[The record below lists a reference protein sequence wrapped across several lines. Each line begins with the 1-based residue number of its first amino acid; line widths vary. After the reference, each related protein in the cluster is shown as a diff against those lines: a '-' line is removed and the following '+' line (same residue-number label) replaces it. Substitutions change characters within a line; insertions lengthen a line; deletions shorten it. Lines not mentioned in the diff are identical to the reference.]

1 MRARFFLFAVVV
13 LLALAAHLGL
23 LTNRVSQQSEDAM
36 RSRLSAASA
45 GVRTQ
50 IALLDASLPARAAA
64 QSPELADATRTPGTK
79 PDERALRAAASGLQV
94 EPDLIIV
101 GSSAG
106 TAVSRRAKSTG
117 FGEDPAAQELIRGAV
132 EGPSAAR
139 FMLYE
144 GRLYRIVSARI
155 PGTDSALVAGQ
166 AIDDRFTAQLRSQVD
181 ADVTFLADGKPVASS
196 LSPDR
201 RAAVSRWVTSPTEGF
216 GTLTVHLPAVG
227 TGLTGKLPLWTSHTA
242 TRAALVSLPDS
253 GAQAVVSVGAAPY
266 LAWLARYQ
274 AFYLVALAVLLV
286 VAALWGAL
294 LFAPPP
300 AARAAPAPRLHPSP
314 PVPAGSR
321 SDAAARSRALLG
333 ADVSAP
339 SETVKPAP
347 LPTEVPW
354 TASEEEG
361 VVSGPTP
368 LRQGKAPSES
378 FAAPEAAAAETAS
391 QTAAA
396 SGELGVSPLPMDG
409 REEPAWAEE
418 RASPATG
425 RGRRPE
431 HVAVGEPREVEAESG
446 PRSFGE
452 DVAAGEPIA
461 SGEPIG
467 ASGEHERAGPAAL
480 SLQTEGAIPLP
491 GAGSRDHLLASP
503 DLTPHPSEE
512 ITREEPISAALIDRM
527 RERDEGEPPL
537 EQKAPERSSLGT
549 GWESPPMEVAAP
561 EPAWGGA
568 AEEPLP
574 APWND
579 AVSTLPEGAPTPRSN
594 SPVPGMDAQSP
605 AAPPLEREA
614 PPLEASAAEGR
625 PLDSAGGET
634 PAGFPAPEGAPAEL
648 GQAQPEAEQR
658 EPAESTEPQQPQP
671 AAAGAEGQAY
681 AEAEGE
687 ALEAAYGGAEAQE
700 SEADEAHFRE
710 TFDRFLELRRETGE
724 ASNVSYEKFA
734 AKLRRNREELM
745 ERHHAKDVRFS
756 VYLKDGRAAI
766 KASALR

>member
-50 IALLDASLPARAAA
+50 IALVDAGLPARAAA
-64 QSPELADATRTPGTK
+64 QTPELTDATKAPGAK
-79 PDERALRAAASGLQV
+79 PDERALRSAASGLQV

-106 TAVSRRAKSTG
+106 TAVSRRANSTG

-139 FMLYE
+139 FTLYE

-155 PGTDSALVAGQ
+155 PGTESALVAGQ

-378 FAAPEAAAAETAS
+378 FAAPEGAAAEAAS

-396 SGELGVSPLPMDG
+396 SGDLGISPLPTDG
-409 REEPAWAEE
+409 GERAGAEE
-418 RASPATG
+418 RALPATG

-446 PRSFGE
+446 PRSIGE
-452 DVAAGEPIA
+452 GVAAGEPIA

-467 ASGEHERAGPAAL
+467 ASGEHERAAPAEL
-480 SLQTEGAIPLP
+480 SLQSEGAIPLP

-503 DLTPHPSEE
+503 DLTSHPSEE

-527 RERDEGEPPL
+527 REREEGEPPL
-537 EQKAPERSSLGT
+537 EQKPPERSSLGT
-549 GWESPPMEVAAP
+549 EWENPPMEVTAA
-561 EPAWGGA
+561 EPAWSGA
-568 AEEPLP
+568 AEDPLP

-579 AVSTLPEGAPTPRSN
+579 GVSTLPEGAPTPRAN

-625 PLDSAGGET
+625 PLDSAGAES
-634 PAGFPAPEGAPAEL
+634 PAGFPAPEGAPAESE
-648 GQAQPEAEQR
+648 QAQPEAEQR
-658 EPAESTEPQQPQP
+658 EPADPTEPQQPQP

-745 ERHHAKDVRFS
+745 ERHHAKGVRFS

>member
-23 LTNRVSQQSEDAM
+23 LTSRVSQQSEDAM
-36 RSRLSAASA
+36 RSRLSTASA

-50 IALLDASLPARAAA
+50 IALLDASLPVRAAA
-64 QSPELADATRTPGTK
+64 QSPELTDATKTPGAK
-79 PDERALRAAASGLQV
+79 PDERALRAAASGLQI

-117 FGEDPAAQELIRGAV
+117 FDEDPAAQELVRGAV

-139 FMLYE
+139 FTIYE

-155 PGTDSALVAGQ
+155 PGTESALVAGH
-166 AIDDRFTAQLRSQVD
+166 AIDDRFAAQLRSQLD
-181 ADVTFLADGKPVASS
+181 ADVTFLAEGKPVASS
-196 LSPDR
+196 LSPEG
-201 RAAVSRWVTSPTEGF
+201 RAAVSRWVRSPTEGF
-216 GTLTVHLPAVG
+216 GTMTVRLPAAG
-227 TGLTGKLPLWTSHTA
+227 TGMSGKLPLGTSHTA

-253 GAQAVVSVGAAPY
+253 GAQAVVSVAAAPY
-266 LAWLARYQ
+266 LSWLARYQ
-274 AFYLVALAVLLV
+274 AFYLVALALLLV
-286 VAALWGAL
+286 GAALWGAL

-300 AARAAPAPRLHPSP
+300 AARPALAPRLHPSP

-368 LRQGKAPSES
+368 LRQGKVSGES
-378 FAAPEAAAAETAS
+378 LEAPEGAAAETAS
-391 QTAAA
+391 QTAA
-396 SGELGVSPLPMDG
+396 VSAEPSFGALPLDG
-409 REEPAWAEE
+409 SEPAW
-418 RASPATG
+418 S
-425 RGRRPE
+425 
-431 HVAVGEPREVEAESG
+431 VGEPREVGPESG
-446 PRSFGE
+446 PRSIGE

-461 SGEPIG
+461 SGEPIT
-467 ASGEHERAGPAAL
+467 APQEPRHDRAAL
-480 SLQTEGAIPLP
+480 SLESEGAIPLP
-491 GAGSRDHLLASP
+491 GAGTRDHLLAP
-503 DLTPHPSEE
+503 PNLTPHPSDE
-512 ITREEPISAALIDRM
+512 ITRENPISAALIDRM

-537 EQKAPERSSLGT
+537 EQKPPERSALGT
-549 GWESPPMEVAAP
+549 GWENPAMEVAAP
-561 EPAWGGA
+561 EPAWGGS

-594 SPVPGMDAQSP
+594 SPVPGIDAQSE
-605 AAPPLEREA
+605 AAPPLDVERETPA
-614 PPLEASAAEGR
+614 DVPALSAEGEATPTVDIPPLEPSAAEGR
-625 PLDSAGGET
+625 PLEASGAEP
-634 PAGFPAPEGAPAEL
+634 PAGFPAAEGT
-648 GQAQPEAEQR
+648 
-658 EPAESTEPQQPQP
+658 PAESKEPEREQPQP

-687 ALEAAYGGAEAQE
+687 ALEAAYGGAEGAAAE
-700 SEADEAHFRE
+700 SDPDEAHFRE
-710 TFDRFLELRRETGE
+710 TFERFLELRRETGE

-734 AKLRRNREELM
+734 TKLRRNREELM
-745 ERHHAKDVRFS
+745 ERHHAKGVRFS

>member
-64 QSPELADATRTPGTK
+64 QSPELADATKTPGTK

-117 FGEDPAAQELIRGAV
+117 FGDDPAAQELIRGAV

-139 FMLYE
+139 FTLYE

-155 PGTDSALVAGQ
+155 PGTESALVAGQ

-253 GAQAVVSVGAAPY
+253 GAQAVVSVAAAPY
-266 LAWLARYQ
+266 LSWLARYQ
-274 AFYLVALAVLLV
+274 AFYLVALALLLV

-300 AARAAPAPRLHPSP
+300 AARSAPAPRLHPSP

-378 FAAPEAAAAETAS
+378 FAAGEGAAAETAS

-396 SGELGVSPLPMDG
+396 SRELGVSPLPIQG
-409 REEPAWAEE
+409 GEPLW
-418 RASPATG
+418 S
-425 RGRRPE
+425 
-431 HVAVGEPREVEAESG
+431 VGEPREVEAESG

-491 GAGSRDHLLASP
+491 GTGSRDHLLASP

-527 RERDEGEPPL
+527 REREEGEPPL
-537 EQKAPERSSLGT
+537 EQKPPERASLGT
-549 GWESPPMEVAAP
+549 GWENPPMEVAAT
-561 EPAWGGA
+561 EPAWSGA
-568 AEEPLP
+568 AEDPLP

-579 AVSTLPEGAPTPRSN
+579 GVSTLPEGAPTPRSN

-605 AAPPLEREA
+605 AAPPLE
-614 PPLEASAAEGR
+614 ASAAEGR
-625 PLDSAGGET
+625 PLDSAGAES
-634 PAGFPAPEGAPAEL
+634 PARFPAPEGAPAESE
-648 GQAQPEAEQR
+648 QAQPEAEQR
-658 EPAESTEPQQPQP
+658 EPADATEPQQPQP

-700 SEADEAHFRE
+700 SNADEAHFRE
-710 TFDRFLELRRETGE
+710 TFERFLELRRETGE

-745 ERHHAKDVRFS
+745 ERHHAKGVRFS

>member
-1 MRARFFLFAVVV
+1 
-13 LLALAAHLGL
+13 LALL
-23 LTNRVSQQSEDAM
+23 
-36 RSRLSAASA
+36 
-45 GVRTQ
+45 
-50 IALLDASLPARAAA
+50 
-64 QSPELADATRTPGTK
+64 
-79 PDERALRAAASGLQV
+79 
-94 EPDLIIV
+94 
-101 GSSAG
+101 
-106 TAVSRRAKSTG
+106 
-117 FGEDPAAQELIRGAV
+117 
-132 EGPSAAR
+132 
-139 FMLYE
+139 
-144 GRLYRIVSARI
+144 
-155 PGTDSALVAGQ
+155 LVA
-166 AIDDRFTAQLRSQVD
+166 
-181 ADVTFLADGKPVASS
+181 
-196 LSPDR
+196 
-201 RAAVSRWVTSPTEGF
+201 
-216 GTLTVHLPAVG
+216 
-227 TGLTGKLPLWTSHTA
+227 
-242 TRAALVSLPDS
+242 
-253 GAQAVVSVGAAPY
+253 
-266 LAWLARYQ
+266 
-274 AFYLVALAVLLV
+274 
-286 VAALWGAL
+286 AALWGAL

-378 FAAPEAAAAETAS
+378 FTAPEGAAAETAS

-396 SGELGVSPLPMDG
+396 SRELGVSPLPIQG
-409 REEPAWAEE
+409 GEPLW
-418 RASPATG
+418 S
-425 RGRRPE
+425 
-431 HVAVGEPREVEAESG
+431 VGEPREVEAESG
-446 PRSFGE
+446 PRSIGE
-452 DVAAGEPIA
+452 DLAAGEPIA

-467 ASGEHERAGPAAL
+467 ASGEHERAGPPAL

-503 DLTPHPSEE
+503 DLTSHPSEE

-527 RERDEGEPPL
+527 REREEGEPPL

-549 GWESPPMEVAAP
+549 GWENPPMEVAAP

-625 PLDSAGGET
+625 PLDSAGAES
-634 PAGFPAPEGAPAEL
+634 PAGFPAPEGAPAESE
-648 GQAQPEAEQR
+648 QAQPEAEQR
-658 EPAESTEPQQPQP
+658 EPADSTEPQQPQP

-700 SEADEAHFRE
+700 SDADEAHFRE

-745 ERHHAKDVRFS
+745 ERHHAKGVRFS

>member
-64 QSPELADATRTPGTK
+64 QSPELADATKTPGTK

-139 FMLYE
+139 FTLYE

-155 PGTDSALVAGQ
+155 PGTESALVAGQ

-253 GAQAVVSVGAAPY
+253 GAQAVVSVAAAPY
-266 LAWLARYQ
+266 LSWLARYQ
-274 AFYLVALAVLLV
+274 AFYLLALALLLV
-286 VAALWGAL
+286 AAALWGAL

-378 FAAPEAAAAETAS
+378 FAAPEGAAAETAS

-409 REEPAWAEE
+409 REPVW
-418 RASPATG
+418 S
-425 RGRRPE
+425 
-431 HVAVGEPREVEAESG
+431 VGEPREVEAESG

-527 RERDEGEPPL
+527 RERDQGEPPL
-537 EQKAPERSSLGT
+537 EQKPPERSSLGT
-549 GWESPPMEVAAP
+549 GWENPPMEVAAA

-568 AEEPLP
+568 AEDPLP

-579 AVSTLPEGAPTPRSN
+579 GVSTLPEGAPTPRSN

-625 PLDSAGGET
+625 PLDSAGAES
-634 PAGFPAPEGAPAEL
+634 PAGFPAPEGAPAESE
-648 GQAQPEAEQR
+648 QAQPEAEQR
-658 EPAESTEPQQPQP
+658 EPADSTEPQQPQP

-700 SEADEAHFRE
+700 SDADEAHFRE

-745 ERHHAKDVRFS
+745 ERHHAKGVRFS

>member
-1 MRARFFLFAVVV
+1 MRARFFLFAVLV

-23 LTNRVSQQSEDAM
+23 LTKRVSQQSEDAM

-64 QSPELADATRTPGTK
+64 QTPELADATKTPGTK

-139 FMLYE
+139 FTLYE

-155 PGTDSALVAGQ
+155 PGTESALVAGH
-166 AIDDRFTAQLRSQVD
+166 AIDDRFTAQLRSQLD

-196 LSPDR
+196 LPPDR

-227 TGLTGKLPLWTSHTA
+227 MGLTGKLPLWTSHTA

-253 GAQAVVSVGAAPY
+253 GAQAVVSVAAAPY
-266 LAWLARYQ
+266 LSWLARYQ
-274 AFYLVALAVLLV
+274 AFYLVALALLLV
-286 VAALWGAL
+286 VGALWGAL

-378 FAAPEAAAAETAS
+378 FAAPEGAADEAAL

-396 SGELGVSPLPMDG
+396 SRELGVTPLAMEG
-409 REEPAWAEE
+409 REPAW
-418 RASPATG
+418 S
-425 RGRRPE
+425 
-431 HVAVGEPREVEAESG
+431 VGEPREVEAESG
-446 PRSFGE
+446 PRSIGE

-480 SLQTEGAIPLP
+480 SLQSEGAIPLP

-527 RERDEGEPPL
+527 REREEGEAPL
-537 EQKAPERSSLGT
+537 EQKPPERSSLGT
-549 GWESPPMEVAAP
+549 GWENPPMEVAAP

-625 PLDSAGGET
+625 PLDSAGGEF
-634 PAGFPAPEGAPAEL
+634 PAGFPAPEGAPTESE
-648 GQAQPEAEQR
+648 QAQPEAATAAEQR
-658 EPAESTEPQQPQP
+658 EPADSTEPQQPQP
-671 AAAGAEGQAY
+671 APAGAEGQAY

-687 ALEAAYGGAEAQE
+687 ALEAAYGGAE
-700 SEADEAHFRE
+700 
-710 TFDRFLELRRETGE
+710 
-724 ASNVSYEKFA
+724 
-734 AKLRRNREELM
+734 
-745 ERHHAKDVRFS
+745 
-756 VYLKDGRAAI
+756 
-766 KASALR
+766 

>member
-64 QSPELADATRTPGTK
+64 QSPELADASKTPGTK

-139 FMLYE
+139 FTLYE

-155 PGTDSALVAGQ
+155 PGTESALVAGQ

-201 RAAVSRWVTSPTEGF
+201 RAAVSRWVASPTEGF

-266 LAWLARYQ
+266 LSWLARYQ
-274 AFYLVALAVLLV
+274 AFYLVALALLLV

-378 FAAPEAAAAETAS
+378 FAAGEGAAAETAS

-396 SGELGVSPLPMDG
+396 SRELGVSPLPIQG
-409 REEPAWAEE
+409 GEPLW
-418 RASPATG
+418 S
-425 RGRRPE
+425 
-431 HVAVGEPREVEAESG
+431 VGEPREVEAESG
-446 PRSFGE
+446 PRSIGE

-480 SLQTEGAIPLP
+480 SLQSEGAIPLP
-491 GAGSRDHLLASP
+491 GAGSRHLLASP

-527 RERDEGEPPL
+527 RERDEGEAPL
-537 EQKAPERSSLGT
+537 EQKPPERSSLGV
-549 GWESPPMEVAAP
+549 GWENPPMEVAAP

-568 AEEPLP
+568 AEDPLP

-579 AVSTLPEGAPTPRSN
+579 GVSTLPEGAPTPRAN

-605 AAPPLEREA
+605 AA

-625 PLDSAGGET
+625 PLDSAGGEF
-634 PAGFPAPEGAPAEL
+634 PAGFPAPEGAPAESE
-648 GQAQPEAEQR
+648 QAQPEAEQR
-658 EPAESTEPQQPQP
+658 EPADSTEPQQPQP

-700 SEADEAHFRE
+700 SNADEAHFRE
-710 TFDRFLELRRETGE
+710 TFERFLELRRETGE

-745 ERHHAKDVRFS
+745 ERHHAKGVRFS